1 MTTAIQTVNEDYLQF
16 LRAKMNLAKRS
27 GLEIEDSE
35 INPILKPHQRDIVRW
50 AIAGGQRAI
59 FASFGLGKTIMQLEI
74 CRLILKHK
82 GGRGLIICPLG
93 VRGEFMRDAKM
104 LGMKIRFVKDDCDIA
119 GDDLYITN
127 YESVREGK
135 VNPTGFIVVSLD
147 EAAICRGFGGTKT
160 FRELMK
166 HFEGTSIYRFVAT
179 ATPDPNEYIEL
190 LAYSAFLGIM
200 DVGQGKT
207 VFFKRDSTKAD
218 KLTLHIHRAAEF
230 WLWVSSWAIFLQK
243 PSDIGHSDAGYDLP
257 PMSIE
262 WHEIPSDNSNVPPT
276 RDGQGRLFL
285 DPVLGLSEAARE
297 KRQSPPPYWLY

>member
-1 MTTAIQTVNEDYLQF
+1 MQAIDEKYMAF
-16 LRAKMNLAKRS
+16 LRAKMQLAKRS
-27 GLEIEDSE
+27 GIDIADDE
-35 INPILKPHQRDIVRW
+35 INPLLKPHQRDIVRW

-82 GGRGLIICPLG
+82 GGRGLIVCPLG

-104 LGMKIRFVKDDCDIA
+104 LGMKLRFVKSDEDVA

-127 YESVREGK
+127 FESVREGK
-135 VNPTGFIVVSLD
+135 LTPSGFIVIAID
-147 EAAICRGFGGTKT
+147 EAGIMKGFGGTKT

-166 HFEGTSIYRFVAT
+166 HFEGTSTFRFVAT

-200 DVGQGKT
+200 DVSQGKT

-218 KLTLHIHRAAEF
+218 KLTLHPHRAKEF
-230 WLWVSSWAIFLQK
+230 WLWVSSWAIFLRT
-243 PSDIGHSDAGYDLP
+243 PSDLCQCECHK
-257 PMSIE
+257 
-262 WHEIPSDNSNVPPT
+262 N
-276 RDGQGRLFL
+276 R
-285 DPVLGLSEAARE
+285 
-297 KRQSPPPYWLY
+297 